1 MQGQLAFQD
10 LIIQHK
16 RRQIKMGC
24 ATILFLSHFDVI
36 CDLLMNRRTETGN
49 LFVERSANS
58 GRPGTGVTLGLAVFI

>member
-1 MQGQLAFQD
+1 
-10 LIIQHK
+10 
-16 RRQIKMGC
+16 MGC